1 MFELSV
7 DAWLNLSAWKVEAR
21 SEVKGQPQLRSKC
34 EASLVGL
41 ETLFQKE
48 KNKLLIFGGVWFS
61 FPFVYSIH
69 LQLRGLVSSRLLLG
83 VSRFQFRRFGPFCT

>member
-7 DAWLNLSAWKVEAR
+7 DAWLNLSAWEVEAR

-34 EASLVGL
+34 ETGLVGL

-48 KNKLLIFGGVWFS
+48 ENKLLIFGGVWFS
-61 FPFVYSIH
+61 FPFVFTQYTASSEVE
-69 LQLRGLVSSRLLLG
+69 LVLG
-83 VSRFQFRRFGPFCT
+83 CF

>member
-7 DAWLNLSAWKVEAR
+7 DACLNLSDWEVEAR

-48 KNKLLIFGGVWFS
+48 KNF
-61 FPFVYSIH
+61 
-69 LQLRGLVSSRLLLG
+69 
-83 VSRFQFRRFGPFCT
+83 